1 MDTTDPTDPTAAVP
15 DEPDEPDQPDE
26 PDASSSAD
34 EPSLLDRARGTGVG
48 LEDDTIV
55 GDDEPRIVR
64 DPDPEAD
71 PGAVT

>member
-1 MDTTDPTDPTAAVP
+1 MDTTDPNEADPTEAEPAGAA
-15 DEPDEPDQPDE
+15 
-26 PDASSSAD
+26 DAPSPTDD

-48 LEDDTIV
+48 LEDETIV